1 METSRQQVFDY
12 VRSQRSVTA
21 GDISRALG
29 MTPANARHHLNI
41 LQELDLIVA
50 TTHRKRAG
58 KGRPARVFRLSEKV
72 SGNNMGL
79 LAAILLEEFYP
90 QAEAENQASRK
101 QKIAKK
107 LAQVSEVQDIPL
119 NQAARLFH
127 AVQRLNQIHY
137 QARWEARSSAP
148 RLIFSNCPYLEISET
163 MPVICE
169 IDAAL
174 IQELTGLPASLKEKL
189 AHDSRGGIF
198 CSFQLGGVRNG

>member
-1 METSRQQVFDY
+1 
-12 VRSQRSVTA
+12 
-21 GDISRALG
+21 
-29 MTPANARHHLNI
+29 
-41 LQELDLIVA
+41 
-50 TTHRKRAG
+50 
-58 KGRPARVFRLSEKV
+58 
-72 SGNNMGL
+72 
-79 LAAILLEEFYP
+79 LEEFYL